1 MVLLIKI
8 GLFAFFF
15 GLIGFVIFLHLED
28 RLPKLIDSKAALKI
42 FGGLIVL
49 TMAYLFFL
57 SVLARI

>member
-15 GLIGFVIFLHLED
+15 GPIGFVIFLHLED

-49 TMAYLFFL
+49 AMAYLFF
-57 SVLARI
+57 